1 MLLYAGYGGHM
12 EKKSVHSDPQIM
24 GGTPVFIG
32 TRVPVSIMFNYL
44 RAGESLDF
52 FLDQYPSVSKE
63 AASIAL
69 ETAEKL
75 VLTHAHPA

>member
-1 MLLYAGYGGHM
+1 M
-12 EKKSVHSDPQIM
+12 EKKAVHSDPQIM
-24 GGTPVFIG
+24 GGTPVFLG

-44 RAGESLDF
+44 RACESLDF

-69 ETAEKL
+69 HTAEKL